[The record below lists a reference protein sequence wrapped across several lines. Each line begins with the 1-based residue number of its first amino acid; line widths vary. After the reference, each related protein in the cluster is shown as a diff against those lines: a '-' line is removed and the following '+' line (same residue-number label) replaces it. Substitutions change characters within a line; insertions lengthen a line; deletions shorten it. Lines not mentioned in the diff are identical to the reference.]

1 MFLSDEDSVGR
12 TSVDSNDASVSI
24 VGINDVIGGL
34 VANANEV
41 KFYGYFVCL
50 ISLWNKR
57 LAHTNVK
64 NFEKMKYII
73 T

>member
-34 VANANEV
+34 VANVNEMN
-41 KFYGYFVCL
+41 FSGYFACS
-50 ISLWNKR
+50 ISLDHKR
-57 LAHTNVK
+57 IVHTNVK
-64 NFEKMKYII
+64 NIEKKGN
-73 T
+73 